1 MNNRI
6 RVTYIFNFD
15 EVSKVIAEERLADS
29 AIKQIER
36 ESYAFFA
43 KLYPRRFCEKV
54 RSKETEYIRWLLA
67 TNPNTPAPILDRLA
81 SEDVVSLLER
91 IAEHPRTRQA
101 TLARLA
107 THENPRVRAAVAEN
121 PNIDKKTMWRLAGD
135 IHPDVKLRLAESY
148 FIPVPVLQALASDDN
163 PYVQSRARKTLN
175 RLDQPLVV
183 SLSMGCC

>member
-1 MNNRI
+1 
-6 RVTYIFNFD
+6 
-15 EVSKVIAEERLADS
+15 VSKVIAEDKLTDS
-29 AIKQIER
+29 AMKDLER

-43 KLYPRRFCEKV
+43 KLYPRRFCEKT
-54 RSKETEYIRWLLA
+54 RTKETEYIRWLLA

-135 IHPDVKLRLAESY
+135 IHPDVRLRLAESY
-148 FIPVPVLQALASDDN
+148 SIPLPILQALSQDDN
-163 PYVQSRARKTLN
+163 PYVQNRAKRTLN
-175 RLDQPLVV
+175 RLDQPMTIT
-183 SLSMGCC
+183 LSVGCC